1 MKLLQTLFGSITNR
15 VFLLLAAGI
24 LVAIFVTAALAIRED
39 RQTMQSMRN
48 EHEAERVAQFV
59 RLMESVPDSVRPQI
73 AQSGPQV
80 GLRASLVPPQPLASI
95 EDSDLITLLR
105 ARLPKGVSVR
115 QAGAASDC
123 VHHGESMT
131 GGGLFPRAPGPVP
144 GGGDRG
150 GCHLL
155 DLTLSD
161 GTPLHLAL
169 GWSFA
174 PPPPPGFGGPRFNFP
189 WHWLVFFG
197 LIAILAYL
205 GARMAVQPLRRL
217 TNLTEELGRNIDRP
231 PLPEKGPGE
240 IRDAIAAVNGL
251 QAQIRKHI
259 EQRMFMLSA
268 IAHDLQT
275 PLTRMRL
282 RLEKVSDDILRRQLL
297 GDLAAMQ
304 QMVRE
309 GLDFARSMNSVEHF
323 QSVDIDSLLETVCTD
338 ATDTGQDV
346 SYEGHT
352 GVAVRASVSS
362 IRRCLGNLVENAVKY
377 GEQARVQA
385 VVIGRQVEIRIADNG
400 PGIPV
405 QHLESVFDPFFRV
418 ENSRSRETGGVGL
431 GLAIARNIAQ
441 KHGGQLRL
449 ENGSTGA
456 IAILTLPV
464 EKSPSRFGLNA

>member
-1 MKLLQTLFGSITNR
+1 MRLLQAIFGSITNR
-15 VFLLLAAGI
+15 VFMLLATGI

-80 GLRASLVPPQPLASI
+80 GLRASLTPPQPLVSH
-95 EDSDLITLLR
+95 EDSDLISLLR
-105 ARLPKGVSVR
+105 SRLPKGVSVR
-115 QAGAASDC
+115 QAGASADC
-123 VHHGESMT
+123 VHHGEGMPS
-131 GGGLFPRAPGPVP
+131 GGLFPRAPGP
-144 GGGDRG
+144 GMSADHG

-161 GTPLHLAL
+161 GTPLHLSL
-169 GWSFA
+169 GWSFG
-174 PPPPPGFGGPRFNFP
+174 PPPPPPTGPGHFNFP

-197 LIAILAYL
+197 LIAILAYV
-205 GARMAVQPLRRL
+205 GARMAVKPLRRL
-217 TNLTEELGRNIDRP
+217 TNLTQELGRNIDRP

-309 GLDFARSMNSVEHF
+309 GLEFARSMNSVEHF
-323 QSVDIDSLLETVCTD
+323 QNVDIDSLLETVCVD

-346 SYEGHT
+346 SYDGHT
-352 GVAVRASVSS
+352 GVTIRASVSS
-362 IRRCLGNLVENAVKY
+362 IRRCIGNLIENAVKY
-377 GEQARVQA
+377 GESARVYA
-385 VVIGRQVEIRIADNG
+385 SVTGRQLEIRVADKG
-400 PGIPV
+400 PGVPA
-405 QHLESVFDPFFRV
+405 QYLESVFDPFFRV
-418 ENSRSRETGGVGL
+418 ENSRSRDTGGVGL

-449 ENGSTGA
+449 ENGSVGA
-456 IAILTLPV
+456 VAILTLPV
-464 EKSPSRFGLNA
+464 EKGPTRSAQAQ